1 MKRDM
6 YCQYAILGKMID
18 NEIVIDAHMHI
29 DFYNKFFMPSPDT
42 PSIIANAKRLGIR
55 KLYGSSLLAIRNDAI
70 AGNANVIQTHKSHP
84 GMFEPY
90 LVVKPNY
97 PEETISIIELANKY
111 SINQFKLH
119 DDGNGYPYDHKNY
132 FPLYEHCNEHRSVIL
147 FHTYGNMHINPI
159 RNIAAQFRSIKILLA
174 HSGIVDESS
183 YYDAAREHENIHL
196 ETCNS
201 LAWYGLIERMVDRVG
216 ADRILWGTDMPFMS
230 PDQQIGR
237 VLFARISDED
247 KRKILGQNALTLFDS
262 ALPNR

>member
-1 MKRDM
+1 MFR
-6 YCQYAILGKMID
+6 QNAVLGNAID
-18 NEIVIDAHMHI
+18 NEILIDAHMHI
-29 DFYNKFFMPSPDT
+29 DRYNKFFIPSSET
-42 PSIIANAKRLGIR
+42 PNLIANAKRLGICR
-55 KLYGSSLLAIRNDAI
+55 LYGSSLIAIRNDAI
-70 AGNANVIQTHKSHP
+70 TGNNHVLETQVRYP
-84 GMFEPY
+84 NLFEPY

-97 PEETISIIELANKY
+97 PEETISIIDLAKKY
-111 SINQFKLH
+111 SVNQFKLH

-132 FPLYEHCNEHRSVIL
+132 YPLYEHCNEHRSVIL

-159 RNIAAQFRSIKILLA
+159 RNIAAQFRSLKILLA

-237 VLFARISDED
+237 VLFARISDDD

-262 ALPNR
+262 ALPNQ